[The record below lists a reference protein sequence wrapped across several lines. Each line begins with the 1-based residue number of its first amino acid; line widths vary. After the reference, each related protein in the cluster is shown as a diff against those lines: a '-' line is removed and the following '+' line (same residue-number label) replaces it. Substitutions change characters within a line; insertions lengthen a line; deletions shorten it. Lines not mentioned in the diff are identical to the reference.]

1 MMNERYT
8 NPKTLRLWAGPV
20 CRTAPFADV
29 AGRIASVA
37 EQSRR
42 EAP

>member
-8 NPKTLRLWAGPV
+8 NPKMLRLWAGPV

-29 AGRIASVA
+29 AGRIASA
-37 EQSRR
+37 EQSGR